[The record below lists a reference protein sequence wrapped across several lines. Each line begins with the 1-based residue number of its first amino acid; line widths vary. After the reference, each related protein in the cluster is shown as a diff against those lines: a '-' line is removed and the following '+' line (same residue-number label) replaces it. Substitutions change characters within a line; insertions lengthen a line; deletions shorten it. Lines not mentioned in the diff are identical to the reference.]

1 MKEKKVDKELL
12 QKQRARSRIN
22 TKRRLRENA
31 LANSTSI
38 ADKKRYSEI
47 MSNEYMSSKYS
58 VSEEETGGE
67 LAEASSGEEADHIHS
82 KTRKFAV
89 MKLAWR
95 SEEANK
101 MMTTLDRKVERKRG
115 AKGLRMAFER
125 IRGNVSSRPTP
136 LEAPAWAIKQ

>member
-1 MKEKKVDKELL
+1 MPTVFLL
-12 QKQRARSRIN
+12 HGHFNIVFIILTEFNLFLQ
-22 TKRRLRENA
+22 KRRLRENA

-47 MSNEYMSSKYS
+47 MSNEYMSSEYS

-89 MKLAWR
+89 MKFD
-95 SEEANK
+95 K